1 MDVKQL
7 KYFAAVVEAGSV
19 SKAALKLAVSQPSL
33 SQQIGTMEYEMGTP
47 LLLRSTSG
55 VRPTQAG
62 NTLYRHA
69 RTILKQFEQMRFEV
83 SRGEHGEVGRVAVAL
98 PTTFAAAIAE
108 PLFTYVRDTYPGITL
123 EIFESMSGYIAE
135 LLANGRL
142 DMAVLFRDIETR
154 GVTVTPLFN
163 EQLSYYGP
171 APTDDRNATTVTL
184 AELSGFPIVLPSKD
198 SGLRLLVERTFA
210 REGLDLNVVA
220 DIDSLSVMLAIVN
233 QGQVGTILSG
243 VLGRVN
249 RNGAVQPRTISPALE
264 RTVSLCVP
272 TALPQNAASRA
283 VQSSIQKLVAERS
296 DLWRIA

>member
-7 KYFAAVVEAGSV
+7 KYFVAVVEAGSL

-33 SQQIGTMEYEMGTP
+33 SQQIGTMEYEMGAP
-47 LLLRSTSG
+47 LLLRSTAG

-69 RTILKQFEQMRFEV
+69 QTILKQFEQMRGEV
-83 SRGEHGEVGRVAVAL
+83 SRGEHGEVGRVAVGL
-98 PTTFAAAIAE
+98 PTTIAAAIAE
-108 PLFTYVRDTYPGITL
+108 PLFTHVRDTYPGITL
-123 EIFESMSGYIAE
+123 ELFESMSGYIAE

-154 GVTVTPLFN
+154 GVTVTPLFT

-171 APTDDRNATTVTL
+171 APTDDLHATVVTL
-184 AELSGFPIVLPSKD
+184 VELSGVPMVLPSKD

-210 REGLDLNVVA
+210 KEGLDLNVVA
-220 DIDSLSVMLAIVN
+220 DIDSLSTMLAIVN
-233 QGQVGTILSG
+233 QGKVGAILSG

-249 RNGAVQPRTISPALE
+249 RSGAVAPRAISPALE

-283 VQSSIQKLVAERS
+283 VQSSIQKLIAERS
-296 DLWRIA
+296 DLWRNA